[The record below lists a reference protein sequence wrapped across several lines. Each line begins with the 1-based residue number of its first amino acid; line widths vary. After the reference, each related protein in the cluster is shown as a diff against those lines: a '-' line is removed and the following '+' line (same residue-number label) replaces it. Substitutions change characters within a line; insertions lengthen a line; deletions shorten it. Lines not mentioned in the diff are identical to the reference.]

1 MNWVQHVFNIK
12 DGTDYANTSNSITN
26 GIGIRGVNVW
36 LMICSALLA
45 SIGLDTNSAAVIIGS
60 MLISPLM
67 SPILGLGY
75 SVGVQDSDIFI
86 RSIRNLAYATFFS
99 LFTSV
104 LYFFITPLGQP
115 TSEILARTQPTLLDI
130 GIAFFG
136 GVAGIV
142 SLSRKESTNALPGV
156 AIATALMPPVCVAGF
171 GLATGRWE
179 IFGGAFYLFFIN
191 SAFIA
196 FSTYLIV
203 RLLRFPIR
211 TYVEKGK
218 QKRVARAAAVVLFLV
233 SAPSLYFLYTVY
245 QKNRT
250 QQIIKTEVI
259 DKFRKNGN
267 EILKW
272 ETEDRDSVILIKTFF
287 SGSPVSEQDKDLYT
301 KRLKSLGLSNYSI
314 QFYQM
319 NITKSE
325 MDKLSSNMT
334 ENILKSIEMQNSRY
348 KDSLDQMY
356 RNIDQGLVFAEVRAF
371 FPNISALGVTNLE
384 MKNLTK
390 TDSVWTA
397 YLQWDT
403 LSGKVNKNE
412 AASSIQQYL
421 KKRLRTDTVW
431 LQQTEQL
438 RAKK

>member
-45 SIGLDTNSAAVIIGS
+45 SIGLDTNSAAVIIGA

-67 SPILGLGY
+67 SPILGVGY
-75 SVGVQDSDIFI
+75 SVGVQDSDIFV
-86 RSIRNLAYATFFS
+86 RSVRNLAYATFFS
-99 LFTSV
+99 LCTSV

-171 GLATGRWE
+171 GLATGRWD

-203 RLLRFPIR
+203 RLLRFPMR

-218 QKRVARAAAVVLFLV
+218 QKRMARAAAVILILV

-250 QQIIKTEVI
+250 QHIIKTEVI

-287 SGSPVSEQDKDLYT
+287 SGSPVSEQDKELYT
-301 KRLKSLGLSNYSI
+301 KRLKSLGLSNYNI

-348 KDSLDQMY
+348 KDSLNQMY
-356 RNIDQGLVFAEVRAF
+356 RTIDQGLVFAEVRAF
-371 FPNISALGVTNLE
+371 YPNISALGVSNVE
-384 MKNLTK
+384 MKNLNK

-397 YLQWDT
+397 FLEWDT
-403 LSGKVNKNE
+403 LSGRVNKNE
-412 AASSIQQYL
+412 AVSSIQQYL

-431 LQQTEQL
+431 LQQTEQH

>member
-45 SIGLDTNSAAVIIGS
+45 SIGLDTNSAAVIIGA

-67 SPILGLGY
+67 SPILGVGY
-75 SVGVQDSDIFI
+75 SVGVQDSDIFV
-86 RSIRNLAYATFFS
+86 RSVRNLAYATFFS
-99 LFTSV
+99 LCTSV

-171 GLATGRWE
+171 GLATGRWD

-203 RLLRFPIR
+203 RLLRFPMR

-218 QKRVARAAAVVLFLV
+218 QKRMARAAAVILILV

-250 QQIIKTEVI
+250 QHIIKTEVI

-287 SGSPVSEQDKDLYT
+287 SGSPVSEKDKELYT
-301 KRLKSLGLSNYSI
+301 KRLKSLGLSNYNI

-348 KDSLDQMY
+348 KDSLNQMY
-356 RNIDQGLVFAEVRAF
+356 RTIDQGLVFAEVRAF
-371 FPNISALGVTNLE
+371 YPNISALGVSNVE
-384 MKNLTK
+384 MKNLNK

-397 YLQWDT
+397 FLQWDT
-403 LSGKVNKNE
+403 LSGRINKNE

-431 LQQTEQL
+431 LQQTEQQ